1 MTSTVFA
8 HHALLADGW
17 ASDIRISIDQG
28 RISGIEKGAVS
39 SNGDEVVGFLTPAP
53 GNLHSHAFQRAF
65 SGLTERRGNPVDTF
79 WTWREIMY
87 RCALTIQPDE
97 LEVVAAQLYMEML
110 EAGFTRVGEF
120 HYLHHDTDGR
130 PYANVA
136 EMGERLV
143 GASVQ
148 AGISMTLLPCFYAHG
163 NFGGADPVAGQ
174 ARFVNSLDSYAQ
186 IIDLSKAMTSK
197 VDGGEVGF
205 APHSLRAVAPHELTA
220 ILQMGPGPMH
230 MHVSEQMKEVNDC
243 IAWSGQRPIE
253 WLMANV
259 DVDERWCLIH
269 ATHQTDE
276 ELASIL
282 KSGAVVGL
290 CSLTEGNLGDGVFA
304 GQSHIGKGGAFGI
317 GSDSNIR
324 ISLAQELSQL
334 EYSQRLQLQNRNVLA
349 GGEGSTGENLFRK
362 AVAGSAQA
370 LNGSPALAVGNE
382 ASMISFDGSAAPWIN
397 HETLLDSWIFGMD
410 QSPDKVWAR
419 GKVVVSQGKHIDR
432 DSISASFKRTMTT
445 IVARF

>member
-1 MTSTVFA
+1 MTSTVFS
-8 HHALLADGW
+8 HHALLSDGW
-17 ASDIRISIDQG
+17 ASSVRITISHG
-28 RISGIEKGAVS
+28 SISGIEKGAVS
-39 SNGDEVVGFLTPAP
+39 SEGDVVVDFLTPAP

-130 PYANVA
+130 PYGNLA
-136 EMGERLV
+136 EMAERLI

-148 AGISMTLLPCFYAHG
+148 AGISMTMLPCFYAHG

-174 ARFVNSLDSYAQ
+174 ARFVNSLDSYASL
-186 IIDLSKAMTSK
+186 IELTKNAIST
-197 VDGGEVGF
+197 VDGGEVGY
-205 APHSLRAVAPHELTA
+205 APHSLRAVSSEELA
-220 ILQMGPGPMH
+220 AVVGMGSGPIH
-230 MHVSEQMKEVNDC
+230 MHVSEQMKEVSDC
-243 IAWSGQRPIE
+243 ISWSGQRPIE
-253 WLMANV
+253 WLMANA
-259 DVDERWCLIH
+259 DVDDRWCLIH
-269 ATHQTDE
+269 ATHQTEE
-276 ELASIL
+276 ELAMVL

-290 CSLTEGNLGDGVFA
+290 CPLTEGNLGDGVFA
-304 GQSHIGKGGAFGI
+304 GQTHIGKGGAFGI

-349 GGEGSTGENLFRK
+349 GGEGSTGENLFCR
-362 AVAGSAQA
+362 AVAGSGQA
-370 LNGSPALAVGNE
+370 LNGSPALAIGNE
-382 ASMISFDGSAAPWIN
+382 ASMISFNGKAAPWVN
-397 HETLLDSWIFGMD
+397 CGTLLDSWIFGMD
-410 QSPDKVWAR
+410 QGPDRVWAR
-419 GKVVVSQGKHIDR
+419 GKVVVAEGRHTDR
-432 DSISASFKRTMTT
+432 DRISASFQKVMKT

>member
-1 MTSTVFA
+1 MTSTVFS
-8 HHALLADGW
+8 HHALLSDGW
-17 ASDIRISIDQG
+17 ASSVRITISHG
-28 RISGIEKGAVS
+28 SISGIEKGAVS
-39 SNGDEVVGFLTPAP
+39 SEGDVVVDFLTPAP

-130 PYANVA
+130 PYGNLA
-136 EMGERLV
+136 EMAERLI

-148 AGISMTLLPCFYAHG
+148 AGISMTMLPCFYAHG

-174 ARFVNSLDSYAQ
+174 ARFVNSLDSYASL
-186 IIDLSKAMTSK
+186 IELTKNAIST
-197 VDGGEVGF
+197 VDGGEVGY
-205 APHSLRAVAPHELTA
+205 APHSLRAVSSEELA
-220 ILQMGPGPMH
+220 AVVGMGSGPIH
-230 MHVSEQMKEVNDC
+230 MHVSEQMKEVSDC
-243 IAWSGQRPIE
+243 ISWSGQRPIE
-253 WLMANV
+253 WLMANA
-259 DVDERWCLIH
+259 DVDDRWCLIH
-269 ATHQTDE
+269 ATHQTEE
-276 ELASIL
+276 ELAMVL

-290 CSLTEGNLGDGVFA
+290 CPLTEGNLGDGVFA
-304 GQSHIGKGGAFGI
+304 GQTHIGKGGAFGI

-349 GGEGSTGENLFRK
+349 GGEGSTGENLFCR
-362 AVAGSAQA
+362 AVAGSGQA
-370 LNGSPALAVGNE
+370 LNGSPALAIGNE
-382 ASMISFDGSAAPWIN
+382 ASMISFNGKAAPWVN
-397 HETLLDSWIFGMD
+397 RGTLLDSWIFGMD
-410 QSPDKVWAR
+410 QGPDRVWAR
-419 GKVVVSQGKHIDR
+419 GKVVVAEGRHTDR
-432 DSISASFKRTMTT
+432 DRISASFQKVMKT